1 MKKEMKQYI
10 KASFY
15 TPSSLRKEEFIKSL
29 NYPKTR
35 KYEFVINQIG
45 YINKKNWL
53 FSSLL
58 FLLASYT
65 VSLLQLEQ
73 TELLWSISAFLPF
86 LAMITVIETMRSAA
100 WGLAELEMTTRHSLK
115 SILLVRIGILG
126 AGNAILLFTLMPF
139 LAGAVHM
146 EFLKTSVYLLVPYL
160 FTCLCSYSLAS
171 RIRSKEFSYYCA
183 GIAAAVSGIGL
194 IFGRLWYVIYEQK
207 YFILWLMV
215 FAVLSV
221 LLAKEIRKLIKNSE
235 DLIWNSCSTV

>member
-1 MKKEMKQYI
+1 
-10 KASFY
+10 
-15 TPSSLRKEEFIKSL
+15 
-29 NYPKTR
+29 
-35 KYEFVINQIG
+35 
-45 YINKKNWL
+45 
-53 FSSLL
+53 
-58 FLLASYT
+58 
-65 VSLLQLEQ
+65 
-73 TELLWSISAFLPF
+73 
-86 LAMITVIETMRSAA
+86 
-100 WGLAELEMTTRHSLK
+100 
-115 SILLVRIGILG
+115 
-126 AGNAILLFTLMPF
+126 
-139 LAGAVHM
+139 M